1 MKKIRIAG
9 PPGTGKTTF
18 LVETFY
24 NSIQDY
30 SIADILVISHTRA
43 AANHIRDEI
52 LSTKN
57 IESYQKKYKK
67 EIFYKVTAAKSA
79 LNENVS
85 TIHKYCKDQLKV
97 SKDNVFEVN
106 DYNNLINSEP
116 LFNKHTKTKTFKHI
130 QALLKQHPFFKFF
143 NFARDTVGKTKED
156 LISYHRRLTYEERKE
171 FKYTLP
177 ELLNLATLYTE
188 YKTDINL
195 HSRVG
200 DVLDFTDMIEYY
212 CERANDPFIKVLIV
226 DEAQDSSVVQRQAE
240 VKMSKNCDFFYK
252 AGDPDQA
259 IFEFSGADPKSFHLE
274 FAKPEVELKEGY
286 RCPRVINEY
295 CKKIIQ
301 PIWEKFQYQR
311 VWLPRE
317 ELDKEGKRNGVVA
330 EGEIYGLNNLKTSP
344 YLKILIQKLKSTKET
359 FIFTHR
365 AGKADNVLEFLK
377 DQGMPMDFLGESYP
391 FKYPKAQIKNH
402 REFSNFVVGEKL
414 TLSSIKKIFKEIDF
428 KYLGFKYSEDNMD
441 LINPG
446 SYTMDYFIKNN
457 YLISDVKK
465 TTNFQEI
472 NKPFSFKMQD
482 YIKKIVDNDRD
493 LDGPKIF
500 VANIHKIKGLE
511 YDNVIL
517 DQKLT
522 RPEPSFTKI
531 RLKFVACSRAKKSLF
546 LIKSSNNQKG
556 LTL

>member
-57 IESYQKKYKK
+57 IELYQKKYKK

-97 SKDNVFEVN
+97 SKDNIFEIN

-116 LFNKHTKTKTFKHI
+116 LFNKHTKTKTFKYI
-130 QALLKQHPFFKFF
+130 QSLLKQHPFFKFF
-143 NFARDTVGKTKED
+143 NFARDTVGKTRED

-317 ELDKEGKRNGVVA
+317 ELDEEGKRNGIVA

-344 YLKILIQKLKSTKET
+344 YLETLVQKLKSTKET

-377 DQGMPMDFLGESYP
+377 DQGMPMDFLGETYP

-402 REFSNFVVGEKL
+402 REFNNFVVGEKL
-414 TLSSIKKIFKEIDF
+414 TLSSIKKMFKEIDF

-446 SYTMDYFIKNN
+446 SYTIDYFIKNN

-465 TTNFQEI
+465 TTNFQDI
-472 NKPFSFKMQD
+472 NKPVSFKMQN

-493 LDGPKIF
+493 LDSPRIF

-522 RPEPSFTKI
+522 RPESFFTKI

-546 LIKSSNNQKG
+546 LIKSSSNQKG

>member
-57 IESYQKKYKK
+57 IELYQKKYKK

-97 SKDNVFEVN
+97 SKDNIFEIN

-116 LFNKHTKTKTFKHI
+116 LFNKHTKTKTFKYI
-130 QALLKQHPFFKFF
+130 QSLLKQHPFFKFF
-143 NFARDTVGKTKED
+143 NFARDTVGKTRED

-317 ELDKEGKRNGVVA
+317 ELDEEGKRNGIVA

-344 YLKILIQKLKSTKET
+344 YLETLVQKLKSTKET

-377 DQGMPMDFLGESYP
+377 DQGMPMDFLGETYP

-402 REFSNFVVGEKL
+402 REFNNFVVGEKL
-414 TLSSIKKIFKEIDF
+414 TLSSIKKMFKEIDF

-446 SYTMDYFIKNN
+446 SYTIDYFIKNN

-465 TTNFQEI
+465 TTNFQDI
-472 NKPFSFKMQD
+472 NKPVSFKMQN

-493 LDGPKIF
+493 LDSPRIF

-522 RPEPSFTKI
+522 RPESFFTKI

>member
-57 IESYQKKYKK
+57 IELYQKKYKK
-67 EIFYKVTAAKSA
+67 EVFYKVTAAKSA

-301 PIWEKFQYQR
+301 PIWKKFQYQR

>member
-301 PIWEKFQYQR
+301 PIWKKFQYQR

>member
-57 IESYQKKYKK
+57 IELYQKKYKK
-67 EIFYKVTAAKSA
+67 EVFYKVTAAKSA

>member
-472 NKPFSFKMQD
+472 NKPLSFKMQD

>member
-57 IESYQKKYKK
+57 IELYQKKYKK

-97 SKDNVFEVN
+97 SKDNIFEIN

-116 LFNKHTKTKTFKHI
+116 LFNKHTKTKTFKYI
-130 QALLKQHPFFKFF
+130 QSLLKQHPFFKFF
-143 NFARDTVGKTKED
+143 NFARDTVGKTRED

-311 VWLPRE
+311 VWLTRE
-317 ELDKEGKRNGVVA
+317 ELDEEGKRNGIVA

-344 YLKILIQKLKSTKET
+344 YLETLVQKLKSTKET

-377 DQGMPMDFLGESYP
+377 DQGMPMDFLGETYP

-402 REFSNFVVGEKL
+402 REFNNFVVGEKL
-414 TLSSIKKIFKEIDF
+414 TLSSIKKMFKEIDF

-446 SYTMDYFIKNN
+446 SYTIDYFIKNN

-465 TTNFQEI
+465 TTNFQDI
-472 NKPFSFKMQD
+472 NKPVSFKMQN

-493 LDGPKIF
+493 LDSPRIF

-522 RPEPSFTKI
+522 RPESFFTKI

-546 LIKSSNNQKG
+546 LIKSSSNQKG

>member
-57 IESYQKKYKK
+57 IELYQKKYKK
-67 EIFYKVTAAKSA
+67 EVFYKVTAAKSA

-226 DEAQDSSVVQRQAE
+226 DEAQESSVIQRQAE

>member
-57 IESYQKKYKK
+57 IELYQKKYKK

-97 SKDNVFEVN
+97 SKDNIFEIN

-116 LFNKHTKTKTFKHI
+116 LFNKHTKTKTFKYI
-130 QALLKQHPFFKFF
+130 QSLLKQHPFFKFF
-143 NFARDTVGKTKED
+143 NFARDTVGKTRED

-317 ELDKEGKRNGVVA
+317 ELDEEGKRNGIVA
-330 EGEIYGLNNLKTSP
+330 EGEIYGLNNLKNSP
-344 YLKILIQKLKSTKET
+344 YLETLVQKLKSTKET

-377 DQGMPMDFLGESYP
+377 DQGMPMDFLGETYP

-402 REFSNFVVGEKL
+402 REFNNFVVGEKL
-414 TLSSIKKIFKEIDF
+414 TLSSIKKMFKEIDF

-446 SYTMDYFIKNN
+446 SYTIDYFIKNN

-465 TTNFQEI
+465 TTNFQDI
-472 NKPFSFKMQD
+472 NKPVSFKMQN

-493 LDGPKIF
+493 LDSPRIF

-522 RPEPSFTKI
+522 RPESFFTKI

-546 LIKSSNNQKG
+546 LIKSSSNQKG